1 MFNEIREK
9 IEKSNEQRLKMALTL
24 INVMRQSEGATI
36 QIRSA
41 IAASLIDMLNND
53 MLPEDTALINILNEG
68 INLVCEDAKEYGV
81 ADLRSK
87 LEETIVTAK
96 EIIEQKENRVKEG
109 DSILNNINF
118 NLN

>member
-1 MFNEIREK
+1 M
-9 IEKSNEQRLKMALTL
+9 
-24 INVMRQSEGATI
+24 NVMRQSEGVTI
-36 QIRSA
+36 QIRSSV
-41 IAASLIDMLNND
+41 AASLIDMLNND

-68 INLVCEDAKEYGV
+68 INSVCEDAKEYGV
-81 ADLRSK
+81 TDLRTR

-96 EIIEQKENRVKEG
+96 EIIEQKESRVKEG